1 MPIFLLKIECVTG
14 YTISVKSTSLFQ
26 NISTNCTYSF
36 SWGTSLW
43 GHYVCF
49 WTSTKNVLYST
60 LRYSIIHCYAI
71 AFVLS
76 LKLYCLFNIKKNV
89 QKFSHSFA
97 GNDSCPLLRN
107 RGEERVGSFSL
118 EEPDEV
124 LLLLLWLEPEA
135 LLLLRL
141 KGVWNGL
148 LSSSALT
155 GDDNDGGAD
164 AVSHSALL
172 SSGALPVLL
181 LVRAL
186 HVPSGVCGAGRIV
199 GGVRYEGPPLGVLL
213 VLVLLQVLV
222 LLSPDVCRRLL
233 FGALGTKGQ
242 PNSSLSTSV
251 HFLLDVGVVG
261 LAGILLSRRRYT
273 RYSRYSSS
281 ALSGP

>member
-1 MPIFLLKIECVTG
+1 MDCKQDKYFEKNINSPWRLYKSTSVFWIITIFHTEDIMLPNEMPIFLLKIECVTG

-76 LKLYCLFNIKKNV
+76 LKLYCLFNIKKIV

-118 EEPDEV
+118 KECISIFADV
-124 LLLLLWLEPEA
+124 WLIICYIWYIA
-135 LLLLRL
+135 KTIKVTTHSLIITDINGRL
-141 KGVWNGL
+141 IFDHGL
-148 LSSSALT
+148 LKKRNKNLE
-155 GDDNDGGAD
+155 
-164 AVSHSALL
+164 
-172 SSGALPVLL
+172 
-181 LVRAL
+181 
-186 HVPSGVCGAGRIV
+186 I
-199 GGVRYEGPPLGVLL
+199 
-213 VLVLLQVLV
+213 
-222 LLSPDVCRRLL
+222 
-233 FGALGTKGQ
+233 
-242 PNSSLSTSV
+242 
-251 HFLLDVGVVG
+251 
-261 LAGILLSRRRYT
+261 ILLCHIIIYIISI
-273 RYSRYSSS
+273 
-281 ALSGP
+281 